1 VAATIFEPNCS
12 PSAVNTHMSPWHVCD
27 DGLELRMRI
36 VAVVAVIVVASTAC
50 DESSTTPTTPT
61 TRALVDARVVDS
73 KNFKL
78 GVPIPVPIV
87 KGTLSGNF
95 DASIWDGSRWVSL
108 GSPNG
113 ITVPLQIYSAIAT
126 PVTVHGEQSAP
137 AGSYDRVKLVL
148 QGVTATIERGSSF
161 GGTTFSSDT
170 TFRLGGSDQHVELPV
185 TVSRFSLEE
194 SPSVKRVI
202 VFELSSERWL
212 TSSVAQSGQVE
223 DAALQAAIS
232 VRTSLE
238 PR

>member
-1 VAATIFEPNCS
+1 
-12 PSAVNTHMSPWHVCD
+12 MSPWHVCD

-36 VAVVAVIVVASTAC
+36 VAVVAVIAVASTAC

-61 TRALVDARVVDS
+61 TRARVDARVVDS
-73 KNFKL
+73 ENFKL

-148 QGVTATIERGSSF
+148 QGVTATIASGSSLDRKS
-161 GGTTFSSDT
+161 TRLNSSH
-170 TFRLGGSDQHVELPV
+170 SQI
-185 TVSRFSLEE
+185 SYA
-194 SPSVKRVI
+194 
-202 VFELSSERWL
+202 VFCLKKKKKKKKK
-212 TSSVAQSGQVE
+212 
-223 DAALQAAIS
+223 I
-232 VRTSLE
+232 
-238 PR
+238 PRKIYNTII

>member
-1 VAATIFEPNCS
+1 
-12 PSAVNTHMSPWHVCD
+12 MSPWHVCD

-36 VAVVAVIVVASTAC
+36 VAVVAVIAVASTAC
-50 DESSTTPTTPT
+50 DESSTPTTPT

-78 GVPIPVPIV
+78 GAPVPV
-87 KGTLSGNF
+87 ATVSGTLSGNF
-95 DASIWDGSRWVSL
+95 VASIWDGSRWVSL

-113 ITVPLQIYSAIAT
+113 ISVALQIHPLVAT
-126 PVTVHGEQSAP
+126 PTTVHGEQSAP
-137 AGSYDRVKLVL
+137 AGSYDRVRLDL
-148 QGVTATIERGSSF
+148 QGVTATITRGSSF

>member
-1 VAATIFEPNCS
+1 MAATSLKPNCS
-12 PSAVNTHMSPWHVCD
+12 PSAVNTLMSPWQVCD

-36 VAVVAVIVVASTAC
+36 VAVVAVIAAASTAC
-50 DESSTTPTTPT
+50 YESSTPTTPT

-78 GVPIPVPIV
+78 GVPIPVPTV
-87 KGTLSGNF
+87 KGTLAGNF

-113 ITVPLQIYSAIAT
+113 ITVPLQIYYASAT

-137 AGSYDRVKLVL
+137 AGSYDRVRLVM

-161 GGTTFSSDT
+161 GGTTFSSDP
-170 TFRLGGSDQHVELPV
+170 TFRLGGSDHHVELPV

-232 VRTSLE
+232 ARTSLE